1 MIRKVLLVSG
11 SANFSTRDV
20 WDGYRT
26 GLQVAGINVI
36 PYPTFSMLKVLSIDT
51 VCAEIIGTALD
62 VNLGIDC
69 VIFIDGLYF
78 RGERGR
84 VPLSIRRAGIPTVLI
99 ATDDPYEEMGASD
112 SLYQYRF
119 SNERR
124 SAEEPR
130 FYLPTATLPPP
141 PVPPSSSPTYDLS
154 FLGTV
159 FEDRLPF
166 LKDMA
171 RYCHEQKLRMVIA
184 GKFAADM
191 SEFKQYQNVELR
203 SRTIEAA
210 EKWELYAE
218 SRVTLNLFREAK
230 QPAIS
235 PSPRV
240 FEVTGYGHCALLS
253 GPHRAEVGR
262 LFGDSIYQFQNLE
275 EATVRL
281 QEALSD
287 STDRQQKVER
297 ARSVTLQ
304 AHLYHHRATRL
315 CDVLNDLTETGSPVS
330 EREDRLA
337 WVIGYGRSGSTWLA
351 EMLGDLPRIRR
362 WHEPYFGRIFRY
374 LADRPEELD
383 RPASFYARRYQK
395 TWIEGVR
402 SLFFKM
408 VQERYPTFGRQ
419 ALIIKEVNTP
429 ELYPWIRTLFPAGKM
444 IFLARDPFDTL
455 DSYLDLQAPDS
466 WNEQF
471 GKNEEWLS
479 ERSVRRTCEHIRS
492 SALAAAEAYES
503 FPELQRLRVN
513 YEDLI
518 NGAAPELIHCGKLV
532 GIDVDPE
539 TAARVADEHHFD
551 RQTETGPGKFRRK
564 GKAGVWRESEY
575 FTPEVLTIAEEI
587 LGPIR
592 TRLGY
597 SE

>member
-26 GLQVAGINVI
+26 GLQVAGINVV
-36 PYPTFSMLKVLSIDT
+36 PYPTFSMLKVLSIET

-84 VPLSIRRAGIPTVLI
+84 VPLSIRKAGIPTVLV

-124 SAEEPR
+124 SAEELR

-141 PVPPSSSPTYDLS
+141 PLPPSPSPTYDLS

-166 LKDMA
+166 LKQMA
-171 RYCHEQKLRMVIA
+171 HFCHEQNLRMVIA
-184 GKFAADM
+184 GKFTTDM
-191 SEFKQYQNVELR
+191 AEFKQFNNVELR

-218 SRVTLNLFREAK
+218 SRVTLNLFRESQHA
-230 QPAIS
+230 AVS

-253 GPHRAEVGR
+253 GPHRKDVDR
-262 LFGDSIYQFQNLE
+262 LFGDSVYQFQNFE
-275 EATVRL
+275 QATERL
-281 QEALSD
+281 QEALGD
-287 STDRQQKVER
+287 STGRTEKVRR
-297 ARSVTLQ
+297 ARDVTLQ
-304 AHLYHHRATRL
+304 GHLYHHRASRL
-315 CDVLNDLTETGSPVS
+315 CEVLKDLTEADNMVS
-330 EREDRLA
+330 QREDRLA

-351 EMLGDLPRIRR
+351 EMLGDLPKIRR

-383 RPASFYARRYQK
+383 RPASFYSRRYQK
-395 TWIEGVR
+395 TWISGVR
-402 SLFFKM
+402 DLFFNM

-419 ALIIKEVNTP
+419 ALVIKEVNTP
-429 ELYPWIRTLFPAGKM
+429 ELYPWIRTLFPAGKL

-455 DSYLDLQAPDS
+455 DSYLDLQAPGS

-471 GKNEEWLS
+471 GQNDEWLS

-503 FPELQRLRVN
+503 FPELQRLRLN
-513 YEDLI
+513 YEDLLTE
-518 NGAAPELIHCGKLV
+518 AAPNLIRCGQLV
-532 GIDVDPE
+532 GIEVDPE
-539 TAARVADEHHFD
+539 AASQVADAHRFD
-551 RQTETGPGKFRRK
+551 RQVETGPGKFRRK

-575 FTPEVLTIAEEI
+575 FTPEVLSIAEEV

-597 SE
+597 S

>member
-1 MIRKVLLVSG
+1 LIRKVLLVSG

-26 GLQVAGINVI
+26 GLQVAGIEVI
-36 PYPTFSMLKVLSIDT
+36 PYPTFSMLKVLSIET

-84 VPLSIRRAGIPTVLI
+84 VPLSIRRAGIPTVLV
-99 ATDDPYEEMGASD
+99 ATDDPYEEMGASE

-124 SAEEPR
+124 SAEEPK

-141 PVPPSSSPTYDLS
+141 MLPPSSAPAYDLS

-166 LKDMA
+166 LKQMA
-171 RYCHEQKLRMVIA
+171 RYCHDQKLRMVIA
-184 GKFAADM
+184 GKFTADM
-191 SEFKQYQNVELR
+191 SDFKQFQNVELR

-210 EKWELYAE
+210 EKWELYSD
-218 SRVTLNLFREAK
+218 SRVTLNLFRKTET
-230 QPAIS
+230 PAVS

-253 GPHRAEVGR
+253 GPVRPDIER
-262 LFGDSIYQFQNLE
+262 LFGESVYQFQHFE
-275 EATVRL
+275 DATEQL
-281 QEALSD
+281 QQALSD
-287 STDRQQKVER
+287 STGRAEKVRQ
-297 ARSVTLQ
+297 ARDITLKG
-304 AHLYHHRATRL
+304 HLYHHRASRL
-315 CDVLNDLTETGSPVS
+315 CDVLREMTEADTSTS

-351 EMLGDLPRIRR
+351 EMLGDLPKIRR
-362 WHEPYFGRIFRY
+362 WHEPYFGRLFRY

-383 RPASFYARRYQK
+383 RPASFYARRYQRI
-395 TWIEGVR
+395 WIEGVR
-402 SLFFKM
+402 DLFFKM
-408 VQERYPTFGRQ
+408 VQQRYPTFGRQ
-419 ALIIKEVNTP
+419 ALVIKEVNTP
-429 ELYPWIRTLFPAGKM
+429 ELYPWIRSLFPAGKL

-455 DSYLDLQAPDS
+455 DSYLDLQAPGS

-471 GKNEEWLS
+471 GQKDEWLS

-503 FPELQRLRVN
+503 FPELQRLRLN
-513 YEDLI
+513 YEDLLTE
-518 NGAAPELIHCGKLV
+518 AAPHLIRCGQLV
-532 GIDVDPE
+532 GIDVDPDV
-539 TAARVADEHHFD
+539 AARVAEEHGFD
-551 RQTETGPGKFRRK
+551 RQTETGPGRFRRK
-564 GKAGVWRESEY
+564 GKAGVWRDSEY
-575 FTPEVLTIAEEI
+575 FTPEVRSIAEEI

-597 SE
+597 S